1 MTTITLDQVP
11 TLSRTPDTGLLVIL
25 AALFITA
32 ILAHRLWRGKIRAED
47 ELMAFQKDSAFSSG
61 RYRAGFR
68 RLQSIA
74 AFADR
79 ATGLVVEPTPGW
91 LAAGL
96 AEGGRKVWG
105 EDSAAESAWK
115 SIPAPDAENH
125 AGAPVPLVMAGRS
138 FHAEPLDGENLGIV
152 LVQEIR

>member
-1 MTTITLDQVP
+1 MTTITLDQAP
-11 TLSRTPDTGLLVIL
+11 QLSRTPDTGLLVIL
-25 AALFITA
+25 AALFFTA
-32 ILAHRLWRGKIRAED
+32 ILAHRLWRGKIKAED
-47 ELMAFQKDSAFSSG
+47 ELTAFQKDSAFSTG

-68 RLQSIA
+68 RLQAIA

-96 AEGGRKVWG
+96 AEGGRKIWG
-105 EDSAAESAWK
+105 ADSSAEIAWK

-125 AGAPVPLVMAGRS
+125 VGEPVRFVLVGRS
-138 FHAEPLDGENLGIV
+138 FQAEPLDGENLGIV
-152 LVQEIR
+152 LVQEIK

>member
-1 MTTITLDQVP
+1 VTTITLDQVP
-11 TLSRTPDTGLLVIL
+11 TLSRTPETGLLVIL
-25 AALFITA
+25 AALFFTA

-47 ELMAFQKDSAFSSG
+47 ELAAFQKDSAFSMG

-68 RLQSIA
+68 KLRSIA

-79 ATGLVVEPTPGW
+79 ATGLVVECSPGW
-91 LAAGL
+91 VAAGL

-105 EDSAAESAWK
+105 EDSTAENVWK

-125 AGAPVPLVMAGRS
+125 VGEPVCFAMAGRS
-138 FHAEPLDGENLGIV
+138 FQAEPLEGENLGIV
-152 LVQEIR
+152 LVQEIL

>member
-1 MTTITLDQVP
+1 VTAITLEQVP
-11 TLSRTPDTGLLVIL
+11 AFSRTPDTGLLVIL
-25 AALFITA
+25 GALFFTA

-47 ELMAFQKDSAFSSG
+47 ELTAFQRDAAFSMG

-68 RLQSIA
+68 KLRSIA

-91 LAAGL
+91 LEAGL

-105 EDSAAESAWK
+105 EDSAAETAWR
-115 SIPAPDAENH
+115 SISAPDAGNH
-125 AGAPVPLVMAGRS
+125 PGEPVRFAMAGRS
-138 FHAEPLDGENLGIV
+138 FLAQPLDGENLGIV
-152 LVQEIR
+152 LVQEIL

>member
-1 MTTITLDQVP
+1 MTTITPDQLP
-11 TLSRTPDTGLLVIL
+11 TLSRTPDAGLLVIL
-25 AALFITA
+25 AALFFTA

-47 ELMAFQKDSAFSSG
+47 ELAAFQKDSAFSTG

-68 RLQSIA
+68 KLQSIS

-105 EDSAAESAWK
+105 EDATAESVWK
-115 SIPAPDAENH
+115 SIPAPDAEH
-125 AGAPVPLVMAGRS
+125 HVGEPVLFVMAGRS
-138 FHAEPLDGENLGIV
+138 FRAEPLDGENLGIM
-152 LVQEIR
+152 LVQEVR

>member
-11 TLSRTPDTGLLVIL
+11 QLSRAPDTGLLVIL
-25 AALFITA
+25 AALFFTA
-32 ILAHRLWRGKIRAED
+32 ILAHRLWRGKIKAED
-47 ELMAFQKDSAFSSG
+47 ELAAFQKDSAFSMG

-68 RLQSIA
+68 KLQTLA

-79 ATGLVVEPTPGW
+79 ATGLVVEPSPGW

-96 AEGGRKVWG
+96 AEGGRKIWG
-105 EDSAAESAWK
+105 DDGNAEIAWK

-125 AGAPVPLVMAGRS
+125 VGKPVRLVLAGRP
-138 FHAEPLDGENLGIV
+138 FQAEPLDGENLGIV
-152 LVQEIR
+152 LVQEIK

>member
-1 MTTITLDQVP
+1 MIIFGPTPPFSPTLDAGV
-11 TLSRTPDTGLLVIL
+11 LAIL
-25 AALFITA
+25 AALFFTA

-47 ELMAFQKDSAFSSG
+47 ELLAFQKDSAFSTG

-68 RLQSIA
+68 SLRAVA

-79 ATGLVVEPTPGW
+79 GTGLVVEPTPGW

-96 AEGGRKVWG
+96 AEGGRKIWG
-105 EDSAAESAWK
+105 TDAAAESTWK
-115 SIPAPDAENH
+115 SIPPPDPDNH
-125 AGAPVPLVMAGRS
+125 VGEPVRFVMAGRS
-138 FHAEPLDGENLGIV
+138 FLAEPLEGENLGIV

>member
-11 TLSRTPDTGLLVIL
+11 ALSRTTDTGLLVIL
-25 AALFITA
+25 AALFFTA

-47 ELMAFQKDSAFSSG
+47 ELMAFRKDSGFSMG

-68 RLQSIA
+68 SLQSVA

-91 LAAGL
+91 LTAGL

-105 EDSAAESAWK
+105 EDATAESVWK
-115 SIPAPDAENH
+115 SIPAPDAGNH
-125 AGAPVPLVMAGRS
+125 VGGPVAFVMAGRS
-138 FHAEPLDGENLGIV
+138 FRAEPLDGENLGIV

>member
-1 MTTITLDQVP
+1 MTTITLAQVP
-11 TLSRTPDTGLLVIL
+11 ALSRTPDAGLLAIL
-25 AALFITA
+25 AALFFTA

-47 ELMAFQKDSAFSSG
+47 ELSAFQKDAAFSMG

-68 RLQSIA
+68 KLKSIA

-91 LAAGL
+91 LEAGL
-96 AEGGRKVWG
+96 AEGGRKIWG
-105 EDSAAESAWK
+105 GDADAETAWK
-115 SIPAPDAENH
+115 SIAPPDAENR
-125 AGAPVPLVMAGRS
+125 AAEPVRLVVAGRS
-138 FHAEPLDGENLGIV
+138 LLAEPLAGENLGIV

>member
-1 MTTITLDQVP
+1 MTTITLEQVP
-11 TLSRTPDTGLLVIL
+11 SLSRTPDAGLLVLL
-25 AALFITA
+25 AALFFTA
-32 ILAHRLWRGKIRAED
+32 ILAHRLWRGKIKAED
-47 ELMAFQKDSAFSSG
+47 ELMAFQKDSGLSMG

-68 RLQSIA
+68 SLQSVA

-96 AEGGRKVWG
+96 AEGGRKIWG
-105 EDSAAESAWK
+105 DDGIAESAWK
-115 SIPAPDAENH
+115 SIAAPDAENH
-125 AGAPVPLVMAGRS
+125 VGAPVRFVLAGRS
-138 FHAEPLDGENLGIV
+138 FQAEPLEGENLGIV

>member
-1 MTTITLDQVP
+1 MIAITLDQAP
-11 TLSRTPDTGLLVIL
+11 SLSRAPDTGLLVIL
-25 AALFITA
+25 AALFFTA
-32 ILAHRLWRGKIRAED
+32 ILAHRLWRGKIKAED
-47 ELMAFQKDSAFSSG
+47 ELTAFQKDSAFSMG

-105 EDSAAESAWK
+105 GDSTAEIAWK

-125 AGAPVPLVMAGRS
+125 VGEPVHFEMAGRS
-138 FHAEPLDGENLGIV
+138 FQAEPLEGENLGIV

>member
-1 MTTITLDQVP
+1 VTTITPDQIP
-11 TLSRTPDTGLLVIL
+11 QLSRTPDAGLLLIL
-25 AALFITA
+25 AALFLTA

-47 ELMAFQKDSAFSSG
+47 ELTAFQKDSAFSAG

-96 AEGGRKVWG
+96 AESGRKVWG
-105 EDSAAESAWK
+105 EDGGAEHVWK
-115 SIPAPDAENH
+115 SIPAPDAANRVGE
-125 AGAPVPLVMAGRS
+125 PVRFQLAGRS
-138 FHAEPLDGENLGIV
+138 FQAEPLDGENLGIV
-152 LVQEIR
+152 LVQEIQ

>member
-1 MTTITLDQVP
+1 MTITLDQVP
-11 TLSRTPDTGLLVIL
+11 ALSRTPDTGFLVVV
-25 AALFITA
+25 AALFFTA

-47 ELMAFQKDSAFSSG
+47 ELMAFQKDAAFSMG

-68 RLQSIA
+68 KLRAVA

-96 AEGGRKVWG
+96 AEGGRKIWG
-105 EDSAAESAWK
+105 EDGIAEGVWK
-115 SIPAPDAENH
+115 SIPAPDAENRV
-125 AGAPVPLVMAGRS
+125 GGPVGFAMAGRS
-138 FHAEPLDGENLGIV
+138 FIAEPLEGENLGIV
-152 LVQEIR
+152 LVQEIL

>member
-11 TLSRTPDTGLLVIL
+11 ALSRTPDAGLLVIL
-25 AALFITA
+25 AALFFTA

-47 ELMAFQKDSAFSSG
+47 ELAAFQKDSAFSMG

-68 RLQSIA
+68 RLRSVA

-96 AEGGRKVWG
+96 AEGGRKIWG

-115 SIPAPDAENH
+115 SISPPDAENR
-125 AGAPVPLVMAGRS
+125 AGEPVRLVLTGRS
-138 FHAEPLDGENLGIV
+138 FYAEPLEGENLGIV
-152 LVQEIR
+152 LVQEIQ